1 MVDSVGVLGYGVY
14 IPFERILT
22 ETIVK
27 AREGK
32 RKDLVDLL
40 DKVRNGLLLRQK
52 AIAGDF
58 EDTITMATEAAENA
72 VRMAQMDPMS
82 IGTVIA
88 GSESKPYAVGQ
99 IARHVASFVGVGREV
114 FSADIEGACNAGM
127 QALSFVDSEIKSG
140 KIKCGLVVGADVAEA
155 PRGDPLEYAAGAGA
169 GAFVLGPN
177 DNAIATIVDI
187 APYSSLMMDFWRRQE
202 IPVPSHLGRT
212 TVESYVEH
220 VTGAIAGLLKK
231 HPDIR
236 VRDFDYIT
244 FHQPSGY
251 MPLKACKAMA
261 QEKPGLSDDP
271 DIDERMRLTAK
282 DIEEK
287 IKPWFRVLDTGNTYA
302 ASTPI
307 AVAGILDK
315 ADPGQDILA
324 VSYGSGAYANAT
336 WIRTREPLLEQRKR
350 IPSVQDYVDRR
361 IEIHLRTYQDHV
373 VERLRKIRT
382 AMEFRRIVGD
392 IEPIGN
398 EKLEILLCEKCKRI
412 FYPSRNRCLSADC
425 EGGTIKISLPKV
437 AKLRSYWRL
446 SLKER
451 LTTSF
456 DIVKS
461 GHALLVD
468 FAVGDLS
475 IGMKLEATIKRLDY
489 EGRDGLIIYGPA
501 YRPIFREKPEAAPSN
516 KG

>member
-14 IPFERILT
+14 IPYERILT

-32 RKDLVDLL
+32 RKDLAELL

-58 EDTITMATEAAENA
+58 EDTITMANEAAENA
-72 VRMAQMDPMS
+72 LRMAQIDPSS

-99 IARHVASFVGVGREV
+99 IARHVASFVGAGKQV

-127 QALSFVDSEIKSG
+127 QALSFLESEIKSG
-140 KIKCGLVVGADVAEA
+140 KIKCGLAMGADVAEA
-155 PRGDPLEYAAGAGA
+155 PRGDPLEYAAGSGA
-169 GAFVLGPN
+169 GAFVLGPS
-177 DNAIATIVDI
+177 DDAVATIVDI

-212 TVESYVEH
+212 TVESYVQH
-220 VTGAIAGLLKK
+220 VTGAIGGLLKK

-236 VRDFDYIT
+236 LNEFDYIT

-251 MPLKACKAMA
+251 MPLKACKAMT
-261 QEKPGLSDDP
+261 QEELSFTDDP
-271 DIDERMRLTAK
+271 DVNERMRLTTK

-307 AVAGILDK
+307 AVAGILDR
-315 ADPGQDILA
+315 AAPEQDILA

-336 WIRTREPLLEQRKR
+336 WLRTKKPLVEKRKR
-350 IPSVQDYVDRR
+350 IPSVQDYVNRR
-361 IEIHLRTYQDHV
+361 VEIHLHTYHDHV

-382 AMEFRRIVGD
+382 TVEFRRIVGE
-392 IEPIGN
+392 IQPIGT
-398 EKLEILLCEKCKRI
+398 ETLEILLCDGCKRV
-412 FYPSRNRCLSADC
+412 FYPSRNRCLSSEC
-425 EGGTIKISLPKV
+425 QGGARKMTVPRV
-437 AKLRSYWRL
+437 AKLKSYWRL
-446 SLKER
+446 SLRDR
-451 LTTSF
+451 LTTNF
-456 DIVKS
+456 DILKS
-461 GHALLVD
+461 GRALLVD
-468 FAVGDLS
+468 CTMGDLS
-475 IGMKLEATIKRLDY
+475 IDMKLEATIKRLDY

-501 YRPIFREKPEAAPSN
+501 YRPVFREQVRETYAN